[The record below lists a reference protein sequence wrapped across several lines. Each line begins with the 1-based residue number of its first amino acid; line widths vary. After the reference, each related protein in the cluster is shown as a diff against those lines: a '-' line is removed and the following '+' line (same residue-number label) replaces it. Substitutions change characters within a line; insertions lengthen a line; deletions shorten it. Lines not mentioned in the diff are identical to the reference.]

1 MQIDLNC
8 DIGEGFGAWSM
19 GQDAALMQH
28 ITSANIAC
36 GFHAGDFF
44 VMQKTVRL
52 ALQNGVALG
61 AHPGFPD
68 LQGFGRR
75 NMDFSAEE
83 TEAMVLYQIGALM
96 AIATAE
102 GGTVRHVKPHGAL
115 YNMAAKNLK
124 MAEAIARAV
133 AKINKKM
140 ILYGLSGSALIEA
153 GRLAGLQTASEVF
166 ADRSYQDDGSLT
178 PRQQPGAVLSTET
191 DITQQA
197 LQMVQQQK
205 VSALSGNIISLQAD
219 TLCLHGDGL
228 HALSHAVAIRA
239 AFEQAGIRMAAP
251 PLKG

>member
-1 MQIDLNC
+1 
-8 DIGEGFGAWSM
+8 
-19 GQDAALMQH
+19 
-28 ITSANIAC
+28 
-36 GFHAGDFF
+36 
-44 VMQKTVRL
+44 
-52 ALQNGVALG
+52 
-61 AHPGFPD
+61 
-68 LQGFGRR
+68 
-75 NMDFSAEE
+75 
-83 TEAMVLYQIGALM
+83 MVLYQIGALM

-153 GRLAGLQTASEVF
+153 GRLAGLPTASEVF

-178 PRQQPGAVLSTET
+178 PRQQTGAVLSSET
-191 DITQQA
+191 AITQQA

-205 VSALSGNIISLQAD
+205 VSALSGNIIPLQAD
-219 TLCLHGDGL
+219 TLCLHGDGP